1 MASLSTHVNSFL
13 LCIVLFIQL
22 KMSSI
27 ARLKHKSRPVM
38 FDLFLVSVMKAAIH
52 ESACAEDSMCWL
64 RKFEIVTK
72 RMAP

>member
-1 MASLSTHVNSFL
+1 
-13 LCIVLFIQL
+13 
-22 KMSSI
+22 MSSI